1 GAMLRLGVQN
11 EAGILSVP
19 SVLVV
24 IVVVDPGGQPSS
36 KLLDEGQGHFLE
48 TLARTVGSK
57 GQVEND
63 DLAGEITSSR
73 KLARCGKNQ
82 IHIRRSRRVLHE
94 DANLPVQPGRR
105 LWEV

>member
-1 GAMLRLGVQN
+1 
-11 EAGILSVP
+11 
-19 SVLVV
+19 
-24 IVVVDPGGQPSS
+24 
-36 KLLDEGQGHFLE
+36 
-48 TLARTVGSK
+48 
-57 GQVEND
+57 
-63 DLAGEITSSR
+63 LAGEITSSR